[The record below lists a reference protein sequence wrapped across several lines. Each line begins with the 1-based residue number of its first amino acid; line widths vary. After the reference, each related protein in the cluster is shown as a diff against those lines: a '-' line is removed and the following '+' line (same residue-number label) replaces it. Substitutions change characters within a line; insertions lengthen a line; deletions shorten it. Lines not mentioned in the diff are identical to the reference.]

1 MKPDCAPGP
10 LPRVKHPCALHP
22 GGPTLTLR
30 PVGATDLD
38 AARPAG
44 PTIRLAVKDEE
55 APGNGGRAQ
64 RVAHEERDFEQF
76 QQDIEEDE
84 DLRKDVKLFKR
95 KVKGSGAERRKAAAG
110 EQGLSGG
117 NQFASLDEETAA
129 EEGAQGSDEETEADD
144 EDDMPDVPIDELN
157 ELMGSLCVT
166 GGGDA
171 GGGNGI
177 GDEGGDDGLSDDDDL

>member
-1 MKPDCAPGP
+1 
-10 LPRVKHPCALHP
+10 
-22 GGPTLTLR
+22 
-30 PVGATDLD
+30 
-38 AARPAG
+38 
-44 PTIRLAVKDEE
+44 VKDEE